1 MSAKNKAELD
11 PQFLEQQLLD
21 AETPGHYGT
30 FTDEE
35 AVALGAFD
43 EDAISEA
50 DALAASF
57 HNPDIIEE
65 VEAELAQ

>member
-1 MSAKNKAELD
+1 MSAENKTDID

-35 AVALGAFD
+35 AAALGVFD

-50 DALAASF
+50 DAFAASF
-57 HNPDIIEE
+57 HNPEIVAE

>member
-1 MSAKNKAELD
+1 MSAENKSEID

-21 AETPGHYGT
+21 AETPGHYGA

-35 AVALGAFD
+35 AAALGAFD

-50 DALAASF
+50 GALAASF
-57 HNPDIIEE
+57 HNPEIVAEI
-65 VEAELAQ
+65 EAELAQ